1 MRDEENIYNND
12 DARHQFEEGETFR
25 DGGDNHEGS
34 LEEVFADVS
43 NNSEPKLP
51 VGRQLALLAALIL
64 GVFSIGA
71 IPFFA
76 DRLDIL
82 RSSQPASPSVPEIP
96 DDSLVN
102 GSENSFE
109 TISLTA
115 KSAIVVDLN
124 TGEVLYQKSPDQK
137 LPLASITKLMTALL
151 ASEISEDG
159 AVVSISDAAVSQSGD
174 SGLQAGDRFSLNN
187 LIDFILPTSSND
199 GAFALAASAGRALDP
214 DAPAEAFVEAMNIRA
229 RELGLS
235 NTSFRNPTGL
245 DLTEDEAGAYGTA
258 RDVAKLLQ
266 YIVENE
272 PGLLEETT
280 KSDAAYSD
288 LSGAVHQSSNTNP
301 VVDAIPGLIGSK
313 TGYTTLSG
321 GNLAIAWNV
330 GVNHPVVAVVL
341 SSSHS
346 GRFTDVLHLVE
357 ASQAHF
363 SALSPAN

>member
-1 MRDEENIYNND
+1 MSQEENIYNNSD
-12 DARHQFEEGETFR
+12 VKHQFEEGEVVR
-25 DGGDNHEGS
+25 AEDDNSEGS
-34 LEEVFADVS
+34 LEEVFADVPK
-43 NNSEPKLP
+43 NTALKLP
-51 VGRQLALLAALIL
+51 VGRQLVLLAALIL

-71 IPFFA
+71 IPFFTEH
-76 DRLDIL
+76 LDIL
-82 RSSQPASPSVPEIP
+82 RSSQTASPSVPEIGG
-96 DDSLVN
+96 DSLVSE
-102 GSENSFE
+102 SENSFE
-109 TISLTA
+109 NLSLAA

-124 TGEVLYQKSPDQK
+124 TGEVLYQKAPDQK

-151 ASEISEDG
+151 ASELSEDG
-159 AVVSISDAAVSQSGD
+159 AVVSISDSAVSQSGD
-174 SGLQAGDRFSLNN
+174 SGLKEGDRFSLNN

-199 GAFALAASAGRALDP
+199 GAFALAASAGSALNP

-235 NTSFRNPTGL
+235 NTTFRNPTGL
-245 DLTEDEAGAYGTA
+245 DITEDEAGAYGTA

-288 LSGAVHQSSNTNP
+288 LSGVLHQSSNTNP

-330 GVNHPVVAVVL
+330 GVSHPVVAVVL

-357 ASQAHF
+357 ATQTHF
-363 SALSPAN
+363 SALSSDN